1 MYASLLLFIGWYVN
15 KKVPPKN
22 ANEIVLISYCK
33 LSSKKGKKKKKK
45 KENNTSLNGFCD
57 EAGFC

>member
-22 ANEIVLISYCK
+22 ANQILLLSDCK
-33 LSSKKGKKKKKK
+33 ISSKQGKKKKKK
-45 KENNTSLNGFCD
+45 KEKKTTLNGFCD